1 MSRAGFYIRL
11 CLYDEQ
17 YEKSGLSC
25 RNSGGEE
32 MKRNAVMTKN
42 AGCTGPY
49 SHAVDAGEF
58 VFLSGQTPIDPATG
72 EIVSGGIR
80 EQTRQSFSNLFHVL
94 WEAGLTADH
103 VQQVKVYLTDMNN
116 FDAMN
121 EVYAEMFEE
130 PYPARVTVGVTGL
143 CGGALIEIEMLAKK

>member
-1 MSRAGFYIRL
+1 
-11 CLYDEQ
+11 
-17 YEKSGLSC
+17 
-25 RNSGGEE
+25 
-32 MKRNAVMTKN
+32 MKRKGIMTKE

-49 SHAVDAGEF
+49 SHAVDAGDY

-72 EIVSGGIR
+72 EVVAGGIT

-94 WEAGLTADH
+94 EEAGLTSDD
-103 VQQVKVYLTDMNN
+103 VQQVKVYLTDMAN

-121 EVYAEMFEE
+121 AVYAEMFTE

-143 CGGALIEIEMLAKK
+143 CGGALIEIEMLAKR

>member
-1 MSRAGFYIRL
+1 
-11 CLYDEQ
+11 
-17 YEKSGLSC
+17 
-25 RNSGGEE
+25 
-32 MKRNAVMTKN
+32 MKRKGIMTKE

-49 SHAVDAGEF
+49 SHAVDAGDY

-72 EIVSGGIR
+72 EVVAGGIT

-94 WEAGLTADH
+94 EEAGLTSDD
-103 VQQVKVYLTDMNN
+103 VQQVKVYLTDMAN

-121 EVYAEMFEE
+121 AVYAEMFAK

-143 CGGALIEIEMLAKK
+143 CGGALIEIEMLAKR